1 MSRTKRLYK
10 LYKASEQVV
19 QGISM
24 TIGRISKAVQTTP
37 TPPNLGGEK
46 NSLEAV
52 KSEMEGRES
61 EKGYCKVRNSL
72 ENSGV

>member
-1 MSRTKRLYK
+1 MSRTRRLYK

-19 QGISM
+19 QGI
-24 TIGRISKAVQTTP
+24 RITVMWINEADQTTP

-52 KSEMEGRES
+52 KSEMEGT
-61 EKGYCKVRNSL
+61 
-72 ENSGV
+72 GVGERIL

>member
-1 MSRTKRLYK
+1 M
-10 LYKASEQVV
+10 YKASEQVV

-52 KSEMEGRES
+52 KSE
-61 EKGYCKVRNSL
+61 KGYCKVRNSL
-72 ENSGV
+72 ENSGVYRH

>member
-1 MSRTKRLYK
+1 M
-10 LYKASEQVV
+10 YKASEQVV

-24 TIGRISKAVQTTP
+24 TIGRIRRAVQTTP

-52 KSEMEGRES
+52 KSEMEGT
-61 EKGYCKVRNSL
+61 
-72 ENSGV
+72 GVGERIL

>member
-1 MSRTKRLYK
+1 MC
-10 LYKASEQVV
+10 KASEQVV

-24 TIGRISKAVQTTP
+24 TIGKISKAVLASLIGSKRQSRAQTTP

-52 KSEMEGRES
+52 KSEMEGR
-61 EKGYCKVRNSL
+61 
-72 ENSGV
+72 GVGERIL

>member
-1 MSRTKRLYK
+1 MC
-10 LYKASEQVV
+10 KASEQVV
-19 QGISM
+19 QGI
-24 TIGRISKAVQTTP
+24 RITVMWINEADQTTP

-61 EKGYCKVRNSL
+61 EKGYCKVFNSL

>member
-1 MSRTKRLYK
+1 MTAWRGK
-10 LYKASEQVV
+10 LAD
-19 QGISM
+19 
-24 TIGRISKAVQTTP
+24 QTTP